1 MKRSISYGMVLL
13 LIWILSIVTVFA
25 ADVKKEKSL
34 NKPAHTIDL
43 AVGLLDAGKVQHAVF
58 NDGWLS
64 TWNYRT
70 KVPAV
75 FYKGWSYIPD
85 LTMMIGVPED
95 PAWTPYT
102 KDLKTGLPKLK
113 GPSVSEKFAANDWGP
128 KAGSY
133 GKTHSGDMTFGQVL
147 AGTSLDNYPLMATS
161 TYPLSWPKNEEGYRV
176 WPGMWAVDPNT
187 GKIAWD
193 SVAASQ
199 FDFTNPTRPW
209 KYCPTSRD
217 TVLVGKFFSDKEI
230 FFSMTDYD
238 LTNLG
243 QVYAESDGDTTQG
256 YKLGLQ
262 LDVSALS
269 YGRSYAE
276 DIIFFPMKIINNSP
290 YNYHDVYV
298 GFYNDTDV
306 PEYNLSGTLN
316 DRMDWMTFITSEYD
330 AEKDTTYHYNMAY
343 IYDWRYGG
351 GEPFPGPEYKVIPA
365 LKILETPPSPRDIDL
380 DGDGVIDIF
389 KGEQLGITGWHWFEW
404 EQRPGQVDN
413 TRLELITYKI
423 LAGDNTDIL
432 PEEDN
437 AYFWP
442 APDGKLNPHFD
453 SPAGIREMFPTGTD
467 CVFIM
472 SSGPFD
478 LAAGDTTVFS
488 FALVMGDDTSDVKF
502 NARNAQ
508 FMYELNYQGADPPP
522 TPTVWA
528 VPGDGQV
535 TLYWD
540 DKAEQA
546 VDLMTKYRDF
556 EGYRIYRTTSDPV
569 NNQWGDKIYDGYGQE
584 VGFVP
589 IAQFDLV
596 NNISG
601 LDPQHPHLN
610 LGNNTGL
617 VHMYVDK
624 NLTNGKTYW
633 YSVTAYDRGVREDP
647 ELNPDGWAPLNSLE
661 CSKGINPS
669 ASSNLVMVV
678 PGKTPSNF
686 VPSDIHVEP
695 LEGSYAK
702 HTFTVKIIDQFA
714 ITGHD
719 YLITFDQTTSP
730 GRTLFNLFD
739 EQANKYIIE
748 KSPNINGEVS
758 PIFDG
763 MTLAI
768 KQNFSA
774 VVFDPDS
781 IEWFHKTPGTPSV
794 GNWIFSGGISTKE
807 PFDWEIR
814 FTEEPDTAF
823 FPTTYIV
830 PFEIWNLTL
839 NKKAR
844 FAHYPPPNPADTTQE
859 MRNTWTSGDE
869 LKVQEVV
876 GGKSVF
882 TFTFKLTAPP
892 PRIDTSIVGGNIVI
906 TKVDT
911 SRRPVAGDVLRLITG
926 KPFKEGRDRFRIKTA
941 KYTTREAVKSD
952 LENVKVVPNP
962 YFLAAEWE
970 FDRNHRKLAFINLP
984 AVCDIH
990 IYTLS
995 GERVIT
1001 LHHDHPTDGWEWW
1014 NLLSFNQQE
1023 IAYGCYLYVV
1033 ETPNGLKKMGK
1044 FVVLR

>member
-1 MKRSISYGMVLL
+1 MKRWLCYGTVGLL
-13 LIWILSIVTVFA
+13 LVILGRTTGFA
-25 ADVKKEKSL
+25 ADAKKHKSL

-102 KDLKTGLPKLK
+102 KDLRTGLPKLK

-133 GKTHSGDMTFGQVL
+133 GKTHSGDMTFGEVL
-147 AGTSLDNYPLMATS
+147 SGTSLDNYPLMATS
-161 TYPLSWPKNEEGYRV
+161 TYPLSWPKNEEGYRF

-187 GKIAWD
+187 GKVAWD

-217 TVLVGKFFSDKEI
+217 TVLVGKFFSDKEV

-238 LTNLG
+238 LNNQGLI
-243 QVYAESDGDTTQG
+243 YAESDGDTTQG

-262 LDVSALS
+262 LDISALS

-306 PEYNLSGTLN
+306 PEYNLSSTLN

-351 GEPFPGPEYKVIPA
+351 GEAFPGPEYKVIPA
-365 LKILETPPSPRDIDL
+365 VKILETPPAPRDIDM
-380 DGDGVIDIF
+380 DGDQVIDIF

-453 SPAGIREMFPTGTD
+453 SPAGIRQMFPTGTD

-488 FALVMGDDTSDVKF
+488 FALVMGNDTSDVKF

-528 VPGDGQV
+528 VPGDRQV

-556 EGYRIYRTTSDPV
+556 EGYKIYRTTSDPV
-569 NNQWGDKIYDGYGQE
+569 NNEWGEKIYDGNGQE

-589 IAQFDLV
+589 IAQFDL
-596 NNISG
+596 NNTISG

-610 LGNNTGL
+610 LGNNSGI

-647 ELNPDGWAPLNSLE
+647 VLNPDGWAPLNSLE
-661 CSKGINPS
+661 CSKGINPL

-678 PGKTPSNF
+678 PGKTPTNF
-686 VPSDIHVEP
+686 IPSDVKVEP

-702 HTFTVKIIDQFA
+702 HTFTVNIIDQFA
-714 ITGHD
+714 VTGHN

-730 GRTLFNLFD
+730 GKTLFNLLD
-739 EQANKYIIE
+739 EETNKYVIE

-758 PIFDG
+758 EIFDG
-763 MTLAI
+763 ITLAI
-768 KQNFSA
+768 KQNFST

-781 IEWFHKTPGTPSV
+781 IEWFHKTPGTPAM
-794 GNWIFSGGISTKE
+794 GNWTFSGGISTKE

-814 FTEEPDTAF
+814 FTDEPDTAF

-839 NKKAR
+839 NKKAK

-869 LKVQEVV
+869 IKVQEVV

-882 TFTFKLTAPP
+882 TFSFKLTAPP
-892 PRIDTSIVGGNIVI
+892 PRIDTTIVGGNMII
-906 TKVDT
+906 TQQDT
-911 SRRPVAGDVLRLITG
+911 SRKPVTGDVLRLITG
-926 KPFKEGRDRFRIKTA
+926 KPFKADRDKFRIRTT
-941 KYTTREAVKSD
+941 KYTAREAEKAD

-962 YFLAAEWE
+962 YILAAEWE
-970 FDRNHRKLAFINLP
+970 FDRNHRKLAFTNLP
-984 AVCDIH
+984 TVCDIH
-990 IYTLS
+990 IFTLS

-1023 IAYGCYLYVV
+1023 IAYGCYIYVV
-1033 ETPNGLKKMGK
+1033 ETPNGQKKMGK